1 MILKSKFVF
10 DVALIAHV
18 ACCLVPLPSLL
29 ITRMCCCL
37 MLRPPKPF
45 KLRACKYGFGLE
57 CNEKKADTCGME
69 LTDVP
74 HIEISRSGFKK
85 LRMPRNHS
93 KAHQVSEDMLKSW
106 RANCDVQILI
116 YESDPEHPDLEELT
130 AVTNYVVGYACKG
143 GKTVQEEKD
152 QTHNFIEK

>member
-1 MILKSKFVF
+1 MQ
-10 DVALIAHV
+10 
-18 ACCLVPLPSLL
+18 
-29 ITRMCCCL
+29 R
-37 MLRPPKPF
+37 
-45 KLRACKYGFGLE
+45 
-57 CNEKKADTCGME
+57 KKADTCGME

-85 LRMPRNHS
+85 LRMPRNNS
-93 KAHQVSEDMLKSW
+93 KLHKVSEDMLKSW

-130 AVTNYVVGYACKG
+130 EVTNYVAGHACKG

-152 QTHNFIEK
+152 QIHNFIEK